1 MAFPTHEQTIKTKGT
16 AKQDNSLHRLEP
28 KIGAKLDLHASA
40 ANGAVHAG
48 AQPEEREGEEEEE
61 EEREE
66 SQLERTGQERRETN
80 WKLRLGSVRV

>member
-16 AKQDNSLHRLEP
+16 AKQDNLHGLGP

-48 AQPEEREGEEEEE
+48 AQPEKRGGGEEEEE
-61 EEREE
+61 EEDTGPE
-66 SQLERTGQERRETN
+66 SLSLGL
-80 WKLRLGSVRV
+80 LRSDQGAAAA